1 MEDVKSALV
10 KSGKE
15 LKRNFATPATITSLP
30 KKFLILVCDLIGVDG
45 PPNVL
50 RPPALCIISD
60 WSTFA
65 E

>member
-1 MEDVKSALV
+1 MADLV
-10 KSGKE
+10 GIESQ
-15 LKRNFATPATITSLP
+15 LTITSLP

-45 PPNVL
+45 PPTVL
-50 RPPALCIISD
+50 RPPALGIISD